1 MKKLKYLMTICAFA
15 GLFGAS
21 ADVKA
26 MTDDLQPETL
36 KLDSVTYT
44 VTDGLMLNLPTRIN
58 EFGLCEFY
66 IGDDLADNG
75 ANLTMA
81 KCFSMIN
88 PSEQALAMDKMKA
101 DDNAALEQAM
111 ANDDTKRIAFDK
123 LTKDVNECLSSI
135 SEYDYTLLVEAIKTN
150 DSRKTALATFLL
162 TITVFGPMMENS
174 SVTRAILFMT
184 IKDLP
189 QNIVPA
195 LSCDKNKSDAEIIE
209 KLKLSI
215 ETLLKKTV
223 DKAEERFYPRRHFF
237 KKLCPEFCK
246 KIIGI
251 S

>member
-1 MKKLKYLMTICAFA
+1 MTICAFA

-75 ANLTMA
+75 AN
-81 KCFSMIN
+81 
-88 PSEQALAMDKMKA
+88 